1 MTTPLLTLS
10 SAARRVWL
18 TAAVT
23 AVLGANTACDIG
35 TPSADFDPLPTLRT
49 LDDVRAPID
58 PDDDFLLGL
67 DLAVATLDYYGG
79 GQLARA
85 VYIRPERGEGLLSS
99 LRRERITGA
108 VGSGGSGTQTGA
120 TPEPFTIPWD
130 MVGETLEWDP
140 VHGYVLS
147 GRTGAPTYGVRFLL
161 YRMDWQTGYPL
172 SPLSQVGY
180 LDLTDRDGSGAEAVG
195 VRGVATDGPD
205 RVIADYQVTLTGSGT
220 YDEGQMQLATRGAI
234 GDTRVVELDL
244 TQRLSW
250 SRSQNQD
257 QLRLIYSYRRGTR
270 SVGLT
275 GVAESRFDGLEWDTF
290 DFAVSVRDAGVSTGI
305 DALVGRDG
313 YLTGEISSDG
323 RSVVRVGG
331 YDGRPEFEW
340 TDRRGM
346 TQTERSTLEQIWDGI
361 TDLIR
366 RTEWVVIPADL
377 LVASG

>member
-1 MTTPLLTLS
+1 M
-10 SAARRVWL
+10 
-18 TAAVT
+18 AAVT

-35 TPSADFDPLPTLRT
+35 SPSADFDPLLTLRT

-58 PDDDFLLGL
+58 PEGDFLLGL

-85 VYIRPERGEGLLSS
+85 VAIRPERGEGLLSS
-99 LRRERITGA
+99 LRRERIAGA
-108 VGSGGSGTQTGA
+108 VGSGGSETPTGA

-130 MVGETLEWDP
+130 MMGETLEWDP
-140 VHGYVLS
+140 VDGYVLS

-205 RVIADYQVTLTGSGT
+205 RVIADYQVTLTGSGS
-220 YDEGQMQLATRGAI
+220 YDEGQMQLATRGSI

-250 SRSQNQD
+250 SRSLNQD
-257 QLRLIYSYRRGTR
+257 QLRLMYSYRRGTR
-270 SVGLT
+270 TVGLT

-346 TQTERSTLEQIWDGI
+346 TETERSTLEQIWDGI